1 MSKRKIIDVEARE
14 YVDFDEIDGKTPE
27 EVIERMK
34 AMRAEMGSRDV
45 YFHINH
51 YGYDGGKELTLR
63 ERREETDKEYS
74 KRLAEE
80 KKDRESKKASKAL
93 KEAKERAEFERLKK
107 KFEGKSV
114 FNQ

>member
-1 MSKRKIIDVEARE
+1 MSKRLILDCEARE

-34 AMRAEMGSRDV
+34 ALRADVGERDV
-45 YFHINH
+45 YFYIRN

-63 ERREETDKEYS
+63 ERREETDKEYN

-80 KKDRESKKASKAL
+80 KKDRLRTKEAKAL

-107 KFEGKSV
+107 KFGV
-114 FNQ
+114 